1 MPNKNQKS
9 LIIQDNKTVFKGYFT
24 LKNLQFTH
32 SLFQG
37 GQSSLVKREV
47 FCRGQAVVVLLYDL
61 TEEKVVLVEQ
71 CRAGAIENAF
81 ATKDINQ
88 AWLIEPVAG
97 MIDLGES
104 PKEACIREVKEETG
118 ADITN
123 PEFISQFYPSPG
135 ACDEILHL
143 YGSEVECKKVNT
155 HAGLATEN
163 EDIRVVILSFEDA
176 KKQLLEGRF
185 NVATTYMALQWLF
198 FQKLNSL

>member
-1 MPNKNQKS
+1 MNQKS
-9 LIIQDNKTVFKGYFT
+9 LTVQDNKTVFKGFFT
-24 LKNLQFTH
+24 LKNLKFTH

-37 GQSSLVKREV
+37 GQSLLLQREV

-61 TEEKVVLVEQ
+61 AEQKIVLVEQ
-71 CRAGAIENAF
+71 CRAGAIENAI
-81 ATKDINQ
+81 AKNDINQ

-104 PKEACIREVKEETG
+104 PKQACIREVKEETG
-118 ADITN
+118 ADITE

-143 YGSEVECKKVNT
+143 YASQVDSHMVNK
-155 HAGLATEN
+155 HAGLASEN
-163 EDIRVVILSFEDA
+163 EDIRVVILPFADA
-176 KKQLLEGRF
+176 KKQLLEGRV

-198 FQKLNSL
+198 NQKLATFN

>member
-1 MPNKNQKS
+1 MSNFADLPTMLAFHSCYVSFKQLQEIKS
-9 LIIQDNKTVFKGYFT
+9 TFGS
-24 LKNLQFTH
+24 LQNA
-32 SLFQG
+32 L
-37 GQSSLVKREV
+37 QSSPSDWQNRELLTDKQVNDLLSDHNKQLVNE
-47 FCRGQAVVVLLYDL
+47 AMLWA
-61 TEEKVVLVEQ
+61 EQ
-71 CRAGAIENAF
+71 
-81 ATKDINQ
+81 DNQ

-118 ADITN
+118 ADITD

-143 YGSEVECKKVNT
+143 YASEVECKKVNT